1 MLSTI
6 SSRRLC
12 TCTVLALLCACPSG
26 HVQRWSP
33 SRSVFARSVS
43 FTARPA
49 TSRASV
55 SIGADAEENYA
66 SEYAHRLA
74 QATSYLKPHLRQIAG
89 ALRFAV
95 EAHDGQKR
103 QSGEPFVT
111 HPIEVALI
119 LASLR
124 MDAATVIAG
133 LLHDTVEDCDHVTI
147 HDLRTRFGN
156 EVARIVEG
164 ETKVSKL
171 HTTGNKQF
179 DQRMNTRAMLLA
191 MAEDWRIIV
200 VKLADRLHN
209 MRTIGHMPVH
219 KQRRIA
225 AETLDVFVPLARTLG
240 IKPLEDELRQLSLRT
255 FAHVVD
261 VHLATREP
269 VVNQGRTQL
278 ERMLEDDYVLR
289 TRRVGD
295 RLLQHRVAWHAHSLA
310 WLHSSGMVPA
320 F

>member
-1 MLSTI
+1 MLSAARGTAL
-6 SSRRLC
+6 S
-12 TCTVLALLCACPSG
+12 VLALLCSPSCS

-33 SRSVFARSVS
+33 ARSLS
-43 FTARPA
+43 AARAASVPGRIA
-49 TSRASV
+49 APRASV
-55 SIGADAEENYA
+55 STGPEVVGDACA

-74 QATSYLKPHLRQIAG
+74 QATSYLKPHVRQIAS

-95 EAHDGQKR
+95 EAHDGQIR
-103 QSGEPFVT
+103 RSGEPFVT

-133 LLHDTVEDCDHVTI
+133 LLHDTVEDCEHVTI

-171 HTTGNKQF
+171 HTTGNKRL
-179 DQRMNTRAMLLA
+179 DQRMNTRTMLLA

-209 MRTIGHMPVH
+209 MRTLGAMPVE

-240 IKPLEDELRQLSLRT
+240 IQPLEDELRQLSLRT
-255 FAHVVD
+255 FAQHVD
-261 VHLATREP
+261 AQLAQP
-269 VVNQGRTQL
+269 AGHSRTQL
-278 ERMLEDDYVLR
+278 ETLLEDDYVLR
-289 TRRVGD
+289 TRRVGP
-295 RLLQHRVAWHAHSLA
+295 RLLQHRVAWDAHSLA
-310 WLHSSGMVPA
+310 WLNQNMIPA

>member
-1 MLSTI
+1 MNARSLF
-6 SSRRLC
+6 LGA
-12 TCTVLALLCACPSG
+12 VLALLCTCPMG
-26 HVQRWSP
+26 HIRRWTPGLASRRAAWP
-33 SRSVFARSVS
+33 S
-43 FTARPA
+43 ARP
-49 TSRASV
+49 TITRAS
-55 SIGADAEENYA
+55 GASGAEGAAADGRSPYA
-66 SEYAHRLA
+66 NEYAHRLA
-74 QATSYLKPHLRQIAG
+74 HATAYLKPHIRQIAS

-119 LASLR
+119 LASLK

-133 LLHDTVEDCDHVTI
+133 LLHDTVEDCDHVTLQE
-147 HDLRTRFGN
+147 LRAKFGV

-164 ETKVSKL
+164 ETKVSKMY
-171 HTTGNKQF
+171 TTGNKKF

-209 MRTIGHMPVH
+209 MRTLEHMPVH

-240 IKPLEDELRQLSLRT
+240 IKPLEDELRQLSLST
-255 FAHVVD
+255 FAYVVD
-261 VHLATREP
+261 VSLARRAQKSALE
-269 VVNQGRTQL
+269 QL
-278 ERMLEDDYVLR
+278 LEEDYVLR

-295 RLLQHRVAWHAHSLA
+295 RLQQHRVAWNAHSSLA
-310 WLHSSGMVPA
+310 CLPASCMLPA

>member
-1 MLSTI
+1 MP
-6 SSRRLC
+6 SRSVC
-12 TCTVLALLCACPSG
+12 TCTVLALLCATPSS

-43 FTARPA
+43 LAGRPT
-49 TSRASV
+49 TSRASLTV
-55 SIGADAEENYA
+55 GADGAGAPYA
-66 SEYAHRLA
+66 SAYAQRLA
-74 QATSYLKPHLRQIAG
+74 QATDYLKPHVRQIAA
-89 ALRFAV
+89 ALQFAV
-95 EAHDGQKR
+95 DAHEGQLRK
-103 QSGEPFVT
+103 SGEPFVT

-133 LLHDTVEDCDHVTI
+133 LLHDTVEDCEHVTI

-171 HTTGNKQF
+171 HTTGTKKF

-209 MRTIGHMPVH
+209 MRTLGAMPVE

-255 FAHVVD
+255 FAHMVD
-261 VHLATREP
+261 VQLATRP
-269 VVNQGRTQL
+269 QRTAL
-278 ERMLEDDYVLR
+278 ECLLEDDYVLR

-295 RLLQHRVAWHAHSLA
+295 RLQRHRVAWDAHSLA
-310 WLHSSGMVPA
+310 WSHSSAMLAPA

>member
-1 MLSTI
+1 MSA
-6 SSRRLC
+6 RC
-12 TCTVLALLCACPSG
+12 TCICSVLVLLCSTSSS

-33 SRSVFARSVS
+33 SRSVFARSV
-43 FTARPA
+43 
-49 TSRASV
+49 TSVAGRAAAPRASV
-55 SIGADAEENYA
+55 STGLDVVEDACA
-66 SEYAHRLA
+66 SQYAHRLA
-74 QATSYLKPHLRQIAG
+74 QATSYLKPHIRQIAS

-95 EAHDGQKR
+95 EAHDGQVR
-103 QSGEPFVT
+103 RSGEPFVT

-133 LLHDTVEDCDHVTI
+133 LLHDTVEDCEHVTI

-171 HTTGNKQF
+171 HTTGNKKF
-179 DQRMNTRAMLLA
+179 DQRMNTRSMLLA

-209 MRTIGHMPVH
+209 MRTLGAMPVE

-240 IKPLEDELRQLSLRT
+240 IQALEDELRQLSLRT

-261 VHLATREP
+261 VPVSYTHLTLP
-269 VVNQGRTQL
+269 TTP
-278 ERMLEDDYVLR
+278 YV
-289 TRRVGD
+289 
-295 RLLQHRVAWHAHSLA
+295 
-310 WLHSSGMVPA
+310 
-320 F
+320 

>member
-1 MLSTI
+1 MLSH
-6 SSRRLC
+6 SRLFAAII
-12 TCTVLALLCACPSG
+12 LALLCACPTA
-26 HVQRWSP
+26 HVQRWSLTQ
-33 SRSVFARSVS
+33 SVRARH
-43 FTARPA
+43 
-49 TSRASV
+49 SRAASRPFSAHASV
-55 SIGADAEENYA
+55 AVGAHVHNTYA
-66 SEYAHRLA
+66 SQYAHRLA
-74 QATSYLKPHLRQIAG
+74 GATSYLKPHIRQIAD

-95 EAHDGQKR
+95 AAHDGQTRK
-103 QSGEPFVT
+103 SGEPFVT

-133 LLHDTVEDCDHVTI
+133 LLHDTVEDCEHVTI
-147 HDLRTRFGN
+147 HDIRSRFGN

-164 ETKVSKL
+164 DTKVSKM
-171 HTTGNKQF
+171 HTTGNKKF

-209 MRTIGHMPVH
+209 MRTLEHMPVH
-219 KQRRIA
+219 KQRKIA

-240 IKPLEDELRQLSLRT
+240 IKPLEDELRQLSLT
-255 FAHVVD
+255 AFAYVID
-261 VHLATREP
+261 VQLA
-269 VVNQGRTQL
+269 NSDALGQGRSQL
-278 ERMLEDDYVLR
+278 ERLLEDDYVLR

-295 RLLQHRVAWHAHSLA
+295 RLEQHRVAWDAHSLA
-310 WLHSSGMVPA
+310 WLPGSSFMLPA

>member
-1 MLSTI
+1 MAMPA
-6 SSRRLC
+6 RRAFFAAVFALLC
-12 TCTVLALLCACPSG
+12 TCPTG
-26 HVQRWSP
+26 HIRRWSP
-33 SRSVFARSVS
+33 TLSGRRVASPS
-43 FTARPA
+43 ARPTITRA
-49 TSRASV
+49 GGTS
-55 SIGADAEENYA
+55 GAEGGRTTYA
-66 SEYAHRLA
+66 NEYAHRLA
-74 QATSYLKPHLRQIAG
+74 HATAYLKPHITQIAS

-119 LASLR
+119 LASLK

-133 LLHDTVEDCDHVTI
+133 LLHDTVEDCDHVTL
-147 HDLRTRFGN
+147 DELRAKFGV

-171 HTTGNKQF
+171 HTTGNKKF

-209 MRTIGHMPVH
+209 MRTIQHMPVH

-240 IKPLEDELRQLSLRT
+240 IKPLEDELRQLSLSA
-255 FAHVVD
+255 FAYVVD
-261 VHLATREP
+261 VSLAHRDARGAQKSALE
-269 VVNQGRTQL
+269 QL
-278 ERMLEDDYVLR
+278 LEEDYVLR

-295 RLLQHRVAWHAHSLA
+295 RLQQHRVAWNAHSLA
-310 WLHSSGMVPA
+310 CLPSTSMLPA

>member
-1 MLSTI
+1 MSQKHLLVACVACI
-6 SSRRLC
+6 
-12 TCTVLALLCACPSG
+12 LASASASAP
-26 HVQRWSP
+26 RWSP
-33 SRSVFARSVS
+33 RSTRSTPFRVHTTRPVRS
-43 FTARPA
+43 AKASTAVRN
-49 TSRASV
+49 SDV
-55 SIGADAEENYA
+55 DYA
-66 SEYAHRLA
+66 HEYAVRLA
-74 QATSYLKPHLRQIAG
+74 EATVYLKPHIRQIAA

-95 EAHDGQKR
+95 EAHDGQMR

-133 LLHDTVEDCDHVTI
+133 LLHDTVEDCDQVSI
-147 HDLRTRFGN
+147 DDIRSRFGY

-164 ETKVSKL
+164 ETKVSKV
-171 HTTGNKQF
+171 HTTGNKKF

-209 MRTIGHMPVH
+209 MRTIEHMPVH
-219 KQRRIA
+219 KQRKIA

-240 IKPLEDELRQLSLRT
+240 IKPLEEELRQLSLAA
-255 FAHVVD
+255 FAYVVD
-261 VHLATREP
+261 VSLMHREA
-269 VVNQGRTQL
+269 GMRRTHL
-278 ERMLEDDYVLR
+278 ERLLEDDYVLR

-295 RLLQHRVAWHAHSLA
+295 RLQQHRIAWDAHSLA
-310 WLHSSGMVPA
+310 WLPR
-320 F
+320 

>member
-1 MLSTI
+1 MLSA
-6 SSRRLC
+6 RRC
-12 TCTVLALLCACPSG
+12 CACAVFALLCATSSS

-33 SRSVFARSVS
+33 SRSVFAPSITVPRR
-43 FTARPA
+43 TAAP
-49 TSRASV
+49 RAIASTGRLEV
-55 SIGADAEENYA
+55 VEDACA

-74 QATSYLKPHLRQIAG
+74 QATSYLKPHIRQIAS

-95 EAHDGQKR
+95 EAHDGQTRK
-103 QSGEPFVT
+103 SGEPFVT

-133 LLHDTVEDCDHVTI
+133 LLHDTVEDCEHVTI

-171 HTTGNKQF
+171 HTTGNKKL
-179 DQRMNTRAMLLA
+179 DQRMNTRTMLLA

-209 MRTIGHMPVH
+209 MRTLGAMPVE

-240 IKPLEDELRQLSLRT
+240 IQSLEDELRQLSLRT

-261 VHLATREP
+261 VQLAQP
-269 VVNQGRTQL
+269 VGQGRTQL
-278 ERMLEDDYVLR
+278 ERLLEDDYVLR
-289 TRRVGD
+289 TRRVGT
-295 RLLQHRVAWHAHSLA
+295 RLLQHRVAWDAHSLA
-310 WLHSSGMVPA
+310 WLNHNMIPA

>member
-1 MLSTI
+1 MLSA
-6 SSRRLC
+6 RRLLA
-12 TCTVLALLCACPSG
+12 VLLLTLCLERPHAYL
-26 HVQRWSP
+26 QRWSLQSVRMRAP
-33 SRSVFARSVS
+33 VTSR
-43 FTARPA
+43 RPQEA
-49 TSRASV
+49 RASV
-55 SIGADAEENYA
+55 AVGAEVGSTYA
-66 SEYAHRLA
+66 SQYAHRLA
-74 QATSYLKPHLRQIAG
+74 QATTYLKPHIRQIAD

-103 QSGEPFVT
+103 KSGEPFVT

-119 LASLR
+119 LASLK

-133 LLHDTVEDCDHVTI
+133 LLHDTVEDCERVTI
-147 HDLRTRFGN
+147 DDIRTRFGN

-164 ETKVSKL
+164 ETKVSKM
-171 HTTGNKQF
+171 HTTGNKKF

-209 MRTIGHMPVH
+209 MRTLEHMPVH
-219 KQRRIA
+219 KQRKIA

-240 IKPLEDELRQLSLRT
+240 IKPLEDELRQLSLSA
-255 FAHVVD
+255 FAYVVD
-261 VHLATREP
+261 VQLANREAFG
-269 VVNQGRTQL
+269 QRRTQL
-278 ERMLEDDYVLR
+278 DRLLEDDYVLR

-295 RLLQHRVAWHAHSLA
+295 RLQQHRVAWDAHSLA
-310 WLHSSGMVPA
+310 WLPTSTSMLPA